1 MELIEDSRDWCNEQF
16 ASADF
21 GNISRARRA
30 ALMLRRALE
39 RPGGRLTGV
48 FVDRAEQQA
57 AYNFVEGS
65 TAPAAITQAL
75 AEATLRQLSDEPFV
89 FVPVDGTSLTLTDRS
104 GTKGFGSIGMRQLP
118 TRGLKVIDA
127 LAVRR
132 DGTTLGLLDLEWWSR
147 APRKRGSRA
156 RRRRLNQTEMHHW
169 VEAIERVRSRFSGS
183 SCVPWFLLDA
193 EGDASIVLRSLVGS
207 GCHFTVRV
215 SQRARP
221 VVQGPSRTTAL
232 GRHMQRRPVI
242 GTRTIVVPEAPGRRA
257 RLAVLDVRSARV
269 WLELPAHERSGR
281 TVVGLHVVWAREH
294 RAPRGE
300 KPIEWMLL
308 SDRPTATF
316 EQACE
321 VLDSYRQRWRIE
333 EFHRAWKS
341 VCRVEDTQLRANDHV
356 MRWATLLAAVAARAE
371 QLKQLARTQPETLAS
386 EVFND
391 VEIRALIALK
401 RKYKKRTET
410 IPDTVPTIGT
420 AVLWLAE
427 IGGYQGKSAGGPPG
441 AVTIGRGLERHAA
454 WAEAFAYREESE
466 GKT

>member
-1 MELIEDSRDWCNEQF
+1 MELIESARDWCQEQF

-21 GNISRARRA
+21 GNVARARRA
-30 ALMLRRALE
+30 SLMLRRVLE
-39 RPGGRLTGV
+39 RPSGRMTEV
-48 FVDRAEQQA
+48 FDDGAERQA
-57 AYNFVEGS
+57 AYKFVEGK
-65 TAPAAITQAL
+65 TAPAAITHAL
-75 AEATLRQLSDEPFV
+75 AEATLRQLADEPHV
-89 FVPVDGTSLTLTDRS
+89 FVPVDGTSLSLTDR
-104 GTKGFGSIGMRQLP
+104 GGIKGFGSIGMRRLP

-169 VEAIERVRSRFSGS
+169 VDGIERVRSLFRGM

-193 EGDASIVLRSLVGS
+193 EGDASTVLRSLLGG

-221 VVQGPSRTTAL
+221 VVQGPKRKTAL
-232 GRHMQRRPVI
+232 GRHMQRRPVL

-257 RLAVLDVRSARV
+257 RLAVLDVRAARV
-269 WLELPAHERSGR
+269 WLELPAYEHSGR
-281 TVVGLHVVWAREH
+281 TLVGLHVVWAREH
-294 RAPRGE
+294 RAPHGE

-308 SDRPTATF
+308 TDRPTESF

-341 VCRVEDTQLRANDHV
+341 ICRVEDTQLRAKDHV
-356 MRWATLLAAVAARAE
+356 LRWATLLAAVATRAE
-371 QLKQLARTQPETLAS
+371 QLKQLARNKPEMLAS

-391 VEIRALIALK
+391 VELRALIAMK
-401 RKYKKRTET
+401 RKQKKRTET
-410 IPDTVPTIGT
+410 VTDEVPTIAT

-427 IGGYQGKSAGGPPG
+427 LGGYTGKSSGGPPG
-441 AVTIGRGLERHAA
+441 AITIGRGLERHAI
-454 WAEAFAYREESE
+454 WADAFATSEELRR
-466 GKT
+466 KT